1 MRWSISLVLSLVH
14 VVIATLLVFFDTYY
28 LPTMN
33 NGIRYGTVTIFSFLI
48 PLTIGWL
55 HVGSKPERNYLRELL
70 KEANRMACG
79 ATEGGGS
86 PVGRPRQVIEFLQRT
101 DVGLARK
108 DELRMNPIF
117 NYSRVFSWSQAVVL
131 RYPRMDGREVGT
143 GIEDRRRWTASEAK
157 HCYKAERPP
166 STNGAPFEKRS
177 RASSPSLSEP
187 TNWRNTV
194 PSQLSPLTDH
204 TGVQELSRWPAGV
217 WTRIAIASCLALGLQ
232 WGTTGAGI
240 FVYYKIPPA
249 GLDCRAEFL
258 MMYGAFG
265 TLSFFLLLAS
275 SALAH
280 LSQRQPS
287 QGYRYSM
294 LRASQEI
301 GAILCRWLGKILAV
315 TGGIGI
321 LAFFLVQPLG
331 IFESCRWCSTTTF
344 GGPVQT
350 AASAT
355 EGLVSQWGVFK
366 DFAVALAIAFGTSAL
381 FGLSI
386 YLGTPRRR

>member
-14 VVIATLLVFFDTYY
+14 VVIATLLIFFDTYY
-28 LPTMN
+28 LPMMN
-33 NGIRYGTVTIFSFLI
+33 NGIRYGTATIFSFLI

-55 HVGSKPERNYLRELL
+55 HVGSKPGRNYLRESL
-70 KEANRMACG
+70 KEANRVAYV

-86 PVGRPRQVIEFLQRT
+86 PLLRPRPVIKCLQRT
-101 DVGLARK
+101 DLGLARK
-108 DELRMNPIF
+108 DESRTNPMF
-117 NYSRVFSWSQAVVL
+117 NYSRVFPWSQVAEILAVKWAP
-131 RYPRMDGREVGT
+131 RYPSG
-143 GIEDRRRWTASEAK
+143 AK
-157 HCYKAERPP
+157 HC
-166 STNGAPFEKRS
+166 
-177 RASSPSLSEP
+177 SEP
-187 TNWRNTV
+187 IDWRSTV
-194 PSQLSPLTDH
+194 SSQLSPLTDH

-232 WGTTGAGI
+232 WGITGAGI
-240 FVYYKIPPA
+240 FIYYKMPPA

-280 LSQRQPS
+280 LSQRQPA

-301 GAILCRWLGKILAV
+301 GAILCRWLGKTLAV

-331 IFESCRWCSTTTF
+331 IFESCCWCSTTF
-344 GGPVQT
+344 GGPVQ
-350 AASAT
+350 AGASAT
-355 EGLVSQWGVFK
+355 EGLVSQWDVFK
-366 DFAVALAIAFGTSAL
+366 DFAVPLAIAFGTSAL